1 MSNRLP
7 NKVRTMLLGITL
19 SAIGN
24 GLVLPYLFIY
34 LHNVRGISSALAG
47 VIVGYG
53 ALSSLAIS
61 PLVGNMVDHWG
72 PKPVLLIALVVSG
85 LGYGSWGWVH
95 SAGGAFLVITI
106 CSFGQSAMWPAQ
118 GAINTELT
126 PEHLR
131 ERVYGAQFAVL
142 NLGIGIG
149 GLISS
154 SVVHLDNARS
164 FQHLFWGDGISFW
177 VYFFVVLTLGKTGH
191 RTKQQR
197 TDNKKLEGGWIDVIR
212 DRTFV
217 KVWLV
222 ALFGIFFS
230 YSQLEVGFAAFSTSV
245 GKLPPS
251 HIAWAYAANT
261 LVIAS
266 FQLWVV
272 KKIETMP
279 RGRAM
284 GIAAVFWAFAW
295 LALSFA
301 GLFTNIALIMVIVCQ
316 VIFSFGEMFWSPT
329 LPSITNQLAPDHLRG
344 RYNAAGGNAWQLA
357 LIMGPATAGTMLGA
371 KLHWLW
377 LGGLIVGL
385 FVVAFAAFRLKLPAR
400 SID

>member
-53 ALSSLAIS
+53 ALSSIAIS

-95 SAGGAFLVITI
+95 SAAGAFLVITI

-164 FQHLFWGDGISFW
+164 FQHLFWGDGIQA
-177 VYFFVVLTLGKTGH
+177 K
-191 RTKQQR
+191 R
-197 TDNKKLEGGWIDVIR
+197 VI
-212 DRTFV
+212 
-217 KVWLV
+217 
-222 ALFGIFFS
+222 
-230 YSQLEVGFAAFSTSV
+230 
-245 GKLPPS
+245 
-251 HIAWAYAANT
+251 
-261 LVIAS
+261 
-266 FQLWVV
+266 
-272 KKIETMP
+272 
-279 RGRAM
+279 
-284 GIAAVFWAFAW
+284 
-295 LALSFA
+295 
-301 GLFTNIALIMVIVCQ
+301 
-316 VIFSFGEMFWSPT
+316 
-329 LPSITNQLAPDHLRG
+329 
-344 RYNAAGGNAWQLA
+344 
-357 LIMGPATAGTMLGA
+357 
-371 KLHWLW
+371 
-377 LGGLIVGL
+377 
-385 FVVAFAAFRLKLPAR
+385 
-400 SID
+400 